1 MPSARGPIEGPA
13 TATDL
18 ATFMLFDTV
27 LAFDHVQHRLL
38 LIANA
43 RITADDDLEAL
54 YQFACARIQFLE
66 AELERQPVGGARRRR
81 RRDAARRT

>member
-1 MPSARGPIEGPA
+1 MAS
-13 TATDL
+13 DL
-18 ATFMLFDTV
+18 GAFMLFDTV
-27 LAFDHVQHRLL
+27 LGFDHAQHRLL

-66 AELERQPVGGARRRR
+66 AELERSLSTARPTP
-81 RRDAARRT
+81 AGP

>member
-1 MPSARGPIEGPA
+1 
-13 TATDL
+13 
-18 ATFMLFDTV
+18 MLFDTV
-27 LAFDHVQHRLL
+27 LAFDHAQHRLL

-66 AELERQPVGGARRRR
+66 AELERSLSARQGAAGGAG
-81 RRDAARRT
+81 DAARRT